1 MNYSFTIS
9 EPVPK
14 PRKATPK
21 EDSPNRK
28 KPIPQPRNLAS
39 ASKLLPSS
47 SLTQVSTPKKDDVC
61 PVPTSQFKSFKR
73 VTAASALPDYVN
85 TTPPPPPSH
94 PPPPLDSSFTSPSR
108 YVGRCS
114 AAESSALP
122 PRGRYGGPV
131 SESSPRCQ
139 KTGDYEL
146 MTSPSRVPPPYY
158 VSNLYKEPNEDSRST
173 PFSPGSGNEVI
184 LIVKQN

>member
-1 MNYSFTIS
+1 M
-9 EPVPK
+9 
-14 PRKATPK
+14 
-21 EDSPNRK
+21 
-28 KPIPQPRNLAS
+28 
-39 ASKLLPSS
+39 
-47 SLTQVSTPKKDDVC
+47 
-61 PVPTSQFKSFKR
+61 PTSQFKSFKR

-108 YVGRCS
+108 YASR
-114 AAESSALP
+114 SSADPGALQ

-131 SESSPRCQ
+131 GDSSPRTCQ

-158 VSNLYKEPNEDSRST
+158 VSNVYKEQSDDARST
-173 PFSPGSGNEVI
+173 PFSPGSGTEVS
-184 LIVKQN
+184 